1 MTRRARRMDRSCGR
15 GRHWTSRVHASMLA
29 LALAAMVAESPHAGE
44 VFPSPADAPVV
55 VADGIPDPLSATAG
69 DAARGRALV
78 MAHDSANCVLCH
90 AVPDPAVRFAGDVG
104 PSLAGIGS
112 RMSAPQLRLRV
123 ADYRRVLPDA
133 VMPSYYSVAGFER
146 VALPYRG
153 KPILTALEV
162 EDIVTYLSTLK

>member
-1 MTRRARRMDRSCGR
+1 MTRRARRTNRLRER
-15 GRHWTSRVHASMLA
+15 GQRWTRRAVAWMPCLA
-29 LALAAMVAESPHAGE
+29 LAMMAAGYTHAGQE
-44 VFPSPADAPVV
+44 LPSPPTALHVI
-55 VADGIPDPLSATAG
+55 ADGIPDALATTAG

-78 MAHDSANCVLCH
+78 AAHESANCVLCH
-90 AVPDPAVRFAGDVG
+90 AVPDPKVRFAGNVG

-123 ADYRRVLPDA
+123 ADYRRVLPA
-133 VMPSYYSVAGFER
+133 TVMPSYYSIEGFDR

-162 EDIVTYLSTLK
+162 EDIVAYLATLK